1 MMDLHLRSGK
11 RNWSDAGGTM
21 KTPRILPLVA
31 ALGLFATLIASTAGL
46 ALAWSAPSI
55 ASVCTTDQAVHNW
68 TVTLAVESDFHI
80 QWAGDAAF
88 TSPTTVLM
96 HAGANSL
103 ATPASVTTLFVRWA
117 SDHSSKSSAA
127 WAGGACPTPSPTE
140 PPTPSPTEPPTP
152 SPTASSTQAELIPVQ
167 SLQGAT
173 SDPTA
178 TPVQVVEGVTS
189 APTATPPSTSAGSG
203 PSNGSG
209 SPLFAL
215 LVALVFGGFGL
226 LAVEGQRR
234 KARR

>member
-1 MMDLHLRSGK
+1 MDLHLRSGK

-55 ASVCTTDQAVHNW
+55 ASVCATDQAVHNW
-68 TVTLAVESDFHI
+68 TVTLAVESDYHI

>member
-1 MMDLHLRSGK
+1 
-11 RNWSDAGGTM
+11 M

-68 TVTLAVESDFHI
+68 TVTLAVESDYHI

-127 WAGGACPTPSPTE
+127 WAGGACPTPTPTEAPTATATATASPTQG
-140 PPTPSPTEPPTP
+140 P
-152 SPTASSTQAELIPVQ
+152 LVPVQ
-167 SLQGAT
+167 SVQGAT

>member
-127 WAGGACPTPSPTE
+127 WDGGAC
-140 PPTPSPTEPPTP
+140 PTPSPTEPPTP